1 MKNSNLTDKYY
12 QPPIQR
18 LALVIRD
25 TLEVAEN
32 TIFIGRENLAN
43 QDFNAPVIS
52 IEQSGNSEVKGFSE
66 TYRRNVEVM
75 EYSQQEKI
83 LF

>member
-1 MKNSNLTDKYY
+1 MSIIRVIVVIFLRGDMSVNQFNLQHKNY

-18 LALVIRD
+18 LAIVIRD

-43 QDFNAPVIS
+43 QDFDAPVIS
-52 IEQSGNSEVKGFSE
+52 IEQSGN
-66 TYRRNVEVM
+66 
-75 EYSQQEKI
+75 
-83 LF
+83 